1 MKKVL
6 AIILALLM
14 VLSFASLAACGE
26 KQKETKTPGTNN
38 EQTTTTPADGE
49 ITEEVLKASKPN
61 EYVQEKLDAGWEV
74 RIDWSLSDENYFTHT
89 QLADAAIAMFAE
101 HGFVGTVYAA
111 EDNSIPNQ
119 ITQLENLLTVGK
131 SSGVCIQTSDPAAI
145 KDVVLSMQDAGITVV
160 IYGIETDY
168 DTIVAMADVY
178 NAGYGAAVMATD
190 WVSVRYPDAK
200 DGEIHVAVLG
210 GQMNAAVVALSQGMK
225 DGIAADSRFTLG
237 YVGDAEGDTLEHG
250 YDGATAALMVDP
262 DIRVFVVYQMSAGL
276 GVNNY
281 LEAQKFD
288 LTEFGIFGTSEDDT
302 TAEMLEKSTKGESAF
317 RGTISAGG
325 GVADT
330 MVNTMLEALLDGTVP
345 LGTMRIDPMK
355 AWTASD
361 YTCDFTIGDWSGK
374 E

>member
-26 KQKETKTPGTNN
+26 KKEETKPADGQ
-38 EQTTTTPADGE
+38 QTTTTPADGE

-89 QLADAAIAMFAE
+89 QLADAAISMFAE

-225 DGIAADSRFTLG
+225 DGVAADSRFTLG

-281 LEAQKFD
+281 LEAQGYDFG
-288 LTEFGIFGTSEDDT
+288 EFGIFGTSEDDT
-302 TAEMLEKSTKGESAF
+302 TAEMLEKAANNQSSF
-317 RGTISAGG
+317 RGTIAAGG
-325 GVADT
+325 GVPDT
-330 MVNTMLEALLDGTVP
+330 TVEVMLEALIGDGVP
-345 LGTMRIDPMK
+345 LGTLKIDPMK
-355 AWTASD
+355 AWTSTD
-361 YTCDFTIGDWSGK
+361 YTCDFTIGY
-374 E
+374 